1 VNPLRGSRFLTFLI
15 LNRLRPIPFKVIIP
29 PEEIDKELLAKLLE
43 EAEGILAWSVAGA
56 IQWYL
61 KGLGDPPEVQEESQ
75 KWRKDMDQIGRFI
88 EERCIQGPVVDSAK
102 ARRLYTAYKVWAES
116 GGEHAMAER
125 DFGPKLVDRGFK
137 KEHTKTGTVYHG
149 LELKESSDGG

>member
-1 VNPLRGSRFLTFLI
+1 MRGSRFLTFLI

-88 EERCIQGPVVDSAK
+88 EERCIQGPVVDNAK
-102 ARRLYTAYKVWAES
+102 ARQLYTDGE
-116 GGEHAMAER
+116 GGT
-125 DFGPKLVDRGFK
+125 FGTRNIVVMNDLGDQVGSRVRPQR
-137 KEHTKTGTVYHG
+137 TC
-149 LELKESSDGG
+149 LEIEGAV